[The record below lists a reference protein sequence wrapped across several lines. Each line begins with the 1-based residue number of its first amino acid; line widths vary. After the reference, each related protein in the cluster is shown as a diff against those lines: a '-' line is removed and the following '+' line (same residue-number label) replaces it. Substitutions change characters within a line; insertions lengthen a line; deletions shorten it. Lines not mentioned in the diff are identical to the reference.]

1 MTAWYIC
8 SVTRATIA
16 KPSMSDL
23 LVDALR
29 YGVSRDATSARQ
41 LANRLFRKPPDGI
54 SDLEG
59 FREKLG
65 QVIVMDAGQG
75 SSLRELAP
83 VALPR
88 DSETSMQL
96 IVVAGNDTVRAP
108 ILNARED
115 ALVSGFL
122 REQHESPRLAAAG
135 IEPAR
140 TMLLVGPPGV
150 GKTMTARYIAAELGL
165 PLVSVDLAA
174 LMSSYLGR
182 TGQNLRKVLD
192 YARGTRC
199 VFLLDEFDALAKRR
213 DDDSDIGE
221 LKRIVNVLL
230 LELEDWPAG
239 GILLAATNHPELLDR
254 AIQRRFDAVIALDLP
269 DPESRRRIISEA
281 FTRAGREVSEGFA
294 KAAAAATEGWSGSD
308 LDRASLLALR
318 HAVLDGL
325 EADAGMT
332 AELLR
337 ARSTSE
343 WAAHQNGDH
352 NGAPKALAFMAVTR
366 GGLTH
371 REVSELIGVSHVTV
385 GRWVRAWQLEA
396 GEPADD
402 RDVSS
407 STDGR
412 SAIEARSRA
421 GRGRRAEVG
430 PVDR

>member
-1 MTAWYIC
+1 
-8 SVTRATIA
+8 
-16 KPSMSDL
+16 MSDL

-54 SDLEG
+54 SDLAT
-59 FREKLG
+59 FRENLG
-65 QVIVMDAGQG
+65 RVIVMDGGQG
-75 SSLRELAP
+75 LSLREVAP
-83 VALPR
+83 VSLPR

-96 IVVAGNDTVRAP
+96 VVVGSNETVRVP
-108 ILNARED
+108 VLNAREE

-122 REQHESPRLAAAG
+122 REQHESPRLVAAG
-135 IEPAR
+135 ISPAR

-150 GKTMTARYIAAELGL
+150 GKTMTARHIADELGL
-165 PLVSVDLAA
+165 PLISVDLAA

-230 LELEDWPAG
+230 LELEDWPTG
-239 GILLAATNHPELLDR
+239 GLLIAATNHPELLDR

-269 DPESRRRIISEA
+269 DTGSRQRIISEA
-281 FTRAGREVSEGFA
+281 FARAGREVSEGFA
-294 KAAAAATEGWSGSD
+294 KAAAASTEGWSGSD

-325 EADAGMT
+325 DADAGMT

-337 ARSTSE
+337 AMATPQWGGQE
-343 WAAHQNGDH
+343 KGKH
-352 NGAPKALAFMAVTR
+352 NGALRALAFMAVTR
-366 GGLTH
+366 GGMTH
-371 REVSELIGVSHVTV
+371 REVSELVGVSHVTV
-385 GRWVRAWQLEA
+385 GRWVQTWRLEA
-396 GEPADD
+396 GESADD
-402 RDVSS
+402 RDGSS
-407 STDGR
+407 SSDGR
-412 SAIEARSRA
+412 SALEARGGA
-421 GRGRRAEVG
+421 GRRRRAEMG